1 MEKINNKS
9 KKDMRGAGTNHCLC
23 DGLHAAKGGSEVG
36 LGSVDQGGPAGG
48 RCPQVCNQLP
58 D

>member
-23 DGLHAAKGGSEVG
+23 DGLHAAKGRSEVG

-48 RCPQVCNQLP
+48 RCP
-58 D
+58 